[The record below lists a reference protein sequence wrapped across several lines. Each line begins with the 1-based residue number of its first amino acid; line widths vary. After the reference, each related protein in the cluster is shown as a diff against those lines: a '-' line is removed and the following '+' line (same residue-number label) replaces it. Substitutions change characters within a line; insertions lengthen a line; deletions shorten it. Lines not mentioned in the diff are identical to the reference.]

1 MALRDLTP
9 AELSEFAAS
18 NDASLKEVDAPNNTV
33 FDEKSGRV
41 LSLPQTLN
49 AHETNFV
56 IDKDID
62 GKKGF
67 FGQEHLDPTT
77 QIKPELA
84 IFSGAGRFVVNTLPQ
99 EILGIG
105 KAQEEQANSR
115 VETGETVKDILYNP
129 IFGAARIA
137 RDAILNN
144 SGVAEKSIAL
154 MQKNKRWTEDSVF
167 KQSEDPNVRFLQ
179 DVGSGFG
186 STLAALGATVLT
198 KSPRTAGFF
207 MGGLQYSPQ
216 YEEAIKAGKTPEQ
229 ASDIADRGVLIEGG
243 LEAIGLTGMLKAIK
257 GNKAVKDFVDP
268 AYALVFGGLSEGG
281 TEGLQGVGEEL
292 NTQLS
297 GIRDKSLSD
306 TASDIAYQS
315 LLGFLTGGVTAAAIS
330 GVATKEAESRGFT
343 PEQAAKLGAYIGE
356 NVEGATND
364 LGEFIDKEL
373 SPLADDEESVKE
385 FITLMQKFNNN
396 ERLVDRAE
404 LNEAD
409 REIFDQYIEMFN
421 NSYRDV
427 KGIGAV
433 EKAAFDQ
440 FSTIGMDEIEAVSA
454 SKLLG
459 ARADAASR
467 ALGITPMQW
476 YEGLKLEVQRQTKQR
491 SDAVNNVRETLAAK
505 SVVYDRSDPVKLQ
518 KQLGLVE
525 KPKSVLQYIRSRGG
539 ISMGLTQQEL
549 GNIKDARKRTGDTT
563 AKSTMVDAGLQRLF
577 DGKKGK
583 LGSLL
588 RERGG
593 YGLDQWFSLLRD
605 AGYAVDTSAG
615 LTEADAVMN
624 LIEQE
629 LNGEPVYNDVVEE
642 ALANVD
648 DTIDRNKAE
657 YDRLGIREDMTDAEI
672 TRILERASNED
683 DILFQSAFHGSP
695 FNFDQFTLD
704 HIGKGEGAQAYG
716 WGLYFAGKRG
726 VADFYRLTLSAQ
738 KLVDKLRDSYDEFS
752 DSTEAINSMLENN
765 EITAKEHELIA
776 ALKQDDYLGFEY
788 PHQAIR
794 AALTQPES
802 YDLSPRT
809 QKAID
814 SLGQLYQVEIPEDG
828 ELLHWDKKLSEQP
841 DGVRAALEPMLSRAA
856 KMKEVG
862 DRLYKMNHS
871 TPDEEFN
878 AEERDRLE
886 QEYMSMRS
894 NLPADIKEN
903 YSAAALYGRLETALG
918 GAKEASTYLN
928 SLGIKGIKYLDA
940 GSRTANAHGRTHNFV
955 IFDDKAISVLDKFYQ
970 GREDKERGSITFGK
984 EKTLIELF
992 ENADPS
998 TLLHELGHLFLR
1010 DMRAT
1015 ATQTSRPMVKKD
1027 YQVIKDWLEAKGDKF
1042 SVAQEEKF
1050 ARGFEAYLREGRAPT
1065 EELSG
1070 VFERFKEWLTAI
1082 YKSIRD
1088 LDVKISDDVRQVFDR
1103 MLGGDFARTESI
1115 LQKRDASQIEQDYEI
1130 VAEMDRP
1137 SSLRE
1142 DTASVFRDI
1151 GELAS
1156 DMAVPVSTRLGK
1168 IDQSLKHAIRR
1179 FMFDMAI
1186 HTQEDR
1192 KTIKPFI
1199 EGVTEK
1205 LSARDYRILD
1215 LALKNRDTNKVE
1227 EIMKRYGLTEDWKGV
1242 RETLDKLYNEASEVG
1257 LDMGYIEDYF
1267 PRKVKNDLVLEYMAD
1282 LRNMDT
1288 WTELQIALKEEDPR
1302 GEYTPEEQA
1311 AFANKFLRGYSTA
1324 TANLTRTGFSKERK
1338 VDYVKPE
1345 WNHYYQDSM
1354 QTLMQYIAGVRRGIE
1369 ERRLFGKDEKETE
1382 DNIGS
1387 YVLNLIDQGVIKPN
1401 QEKQLKAILKAV
1413 VNPQSPR
1420 GFPAWAK
1427 NASYIYLMG
1436 SPISAITQI
1445 QDLAFSLAF
1454 NGYYRTAKSVL
1465 KTIAGKQNFRKED
1478 LGIDNIL
1485 QEYEDET
1492 RANAAVRR
1500 VFKLVGLEKLDAFG
1514 KEVYIEAALGRLQA
1528 ANKKGGKEW
1537 SEMLQSVFGD
1547 EAAQVKK
1554 DLKDGTRSE
1563 NVKYL
1568 LFSELSD
1575 VQPISLAEMPLG
1587 YLRGGNYR
1595 ILYQLKTY
1603 LIKQFDIYRRSIF
1616 SEIASGE
1623 PARMVKG
1630 TRNLIHLSI
1639 ALGLLGMTSDAL
1651 KDLILGRKFTVDD
1664 LFTDNLLKLMGISK
1678 YQIYK
1683 SKTDGIANA
1692 FFMSFIVPPAFSII
1706 NDTRDLPAIAQGK
1719 KEAKDAYLING
1730 IPVVGKVIYWWWGG
1744 GRAKELKKRKK
1755 AERNS

>member
-67 FGQEHLDPTT
+67 FGQSYVGLDAPPPPPVEV
-77 QIKPELA
+77 PELPKASFFFRGLAQGVAQMRDVTRGLDIMSAEAQQEPGANNRTLGANANPANLAGYDFLQAPDTPEEEKLRLDSAKALEESSRALIKRNAEYIRQAGFDTKDANTFAEKLSAGLGSGIPSIAVVVAGGMLTKNPMMAAAFLTAQQESASYLEADATGKFTPAEKRAFATSVAVPTAALEYIGGDLLFKAFAGNNA
-84 IFSGAGRFVVNTLPQ
+84 IKRLA
-99 EILGIG
+99 I
-105 KAQEEQANSR
+105 
-115 VETGETVKDILYNP
+115 
-129 IFGAARIA
+129 GAA
-137 RDAILNN
+137 
-144 SGVAEKSIAL
+144 
-154 MQKNKRWTEDSVF
+154 
-167 KQSEDPNVRFLQ
+167 
-179 DVGSGFG
+179 
-186 STLAALGATVLT
+186 
-198 KSPRTAGFF
+198 
-207 MGGLQYSPQ
+207 
-216 YEEAIKAGKTPEQ
+216 
-229 ASDIADRGVLIEGG
+229 
-243 LEAIGLTGMLKAIK
+243 
-257 GNKAVKDFVDP
+257 
-268 AYALVFGGLSEGG
+268 SEGT
-281 TEGLQGVGEEL
+281 TEGLQGAEESAVANLAGVRNDEWSAALEDIGMQALVGGILGGSSSVLIGHGASEEA
-292 NTQLS
+292 
-297 GIRDKSLSD
+297 K
-306 TASDIAYQS
+306 
-315 LLGFLTGGVTAAAIS
+315 
-330 GVATKEAESRGFT
+330 SRGVPADRAEAFGR
-343 PEQAAKLGAYIGE
+343 KLMESYNPA
-356 NVEGATND
+356 VEEITA
-364 LGEFIDKEL
+364 FIDKEL
-373 SPLADDEESVKE
+373 APIAHEEESAAE
-385 FITLMQKFNNN
+385 FIRLMQSYGNNQQVIDPN
-396 ERLVDRAE
+396 KLSAQDRKV
-404 LNEAD
+404 
-409 REIFDQYIEMFN
+409 FDQYIEIFN
-421 NSYRDV
+421 KSTRDTSSV
-427 KGIGAV
+427 ASV
-433 EKAAFDQ
+433 EKAFFEQSISNGLA
-440 FSTIGMDEIEAVSA
+440 EEEAVAA

-476 YEGLKLEVQRQTKQR
+476 YEGLKLEVQRQTNQR
-491 SDAVNNVRETLAAK
+491 SAAVRNVREALAAK
-505 SVVYDRSDPVKLQ
+505 PVIYDRSDPVKIQ

-593 YGLDQWFSLLRD
+593 YGLDQWFSLLKD

-648 DTIDRNKAE
+648 DTVDRNRSE
-657 YDRLGIREDMTDAEI
+657 YERLGITSDMTDAEI

-683 DILFQSAFHGSP
+683 SILFQSAYHGSP
-695 FNFDQFTLD
+695 YNFDKFTLS
-704 HIGKGEGAQAYG
+704 HIGRGEGAQAYG
-716 WGLYFAGKRG
+716 WGLYFAGNKQI
-726 VADFYRLTLSAQ
+726 AEFYRGTLSAQ
-738 KLVDKLRDSYDEFS
+738 KLIDKLRESYDEFS
-752 DSTEAINSMLENN
+752 DSTDAINSMLENN
-765 EITAKEHELIA
+765 EITAKEHELLQ
-776 ALKQDDYLGFEY
+776 ALKQEDYLGFDF

-794 AALTQPES
+794 AALSTPEN
-802 YDLSPRT
+802 YDLSART
-809 QKAID
+809 QQAIA
-814 SLGQLYQVEIPEDG
+814 SLGQLYQVKIPEDDV
-828 ELLHWDKKLSEQP
+828 LLHWDQKLADQP
-841 DGVRAALEPMLSRAA
+841 TKVKEALESVGIDTSENMTAA
-856 KMKEVG
+856 YLVNKLTTDAARNKGAVG
-862 DRLYKMNHS
+862 VLRYNMGIDPHQAVS
-871 TPDEEFN
+871 EF
-878 AEERDRLE
+878 
-886 QEYMSMRS
+886 
-894 NLPADIKEN
+894 
-903 YSAAALYGRLETALG
+903 
-918 GAKEASTYLN
+918 LN
-928 SLGIKGIKYLDA
+928 QLGIKGTKYLDA
-940 GSRTANAHGRTHNFV
+940 GSRTANQFDRSYNYV
-955 IFDDKAISVLDKFYQ
+955 IFDDQAIDVLERFYQ
-970 GREDKERGSITFGK
+970 DGKERGSITFGK

-1010 DMRAT
+1010 DMRST
-1015 ATQTSRPMVKKD
+1015 ATQTNRPMVKKD
-1027 YQVIKDWLEAKGDKF
+1027 YQIIKDWIGAKGDTF
-1042 SVAQEEKF
+1042 TVAQEEKF
-1050 ARGFEAYLREGRAPT
+1050 ARGFEAYLREGKAPT

-1215 LALKNRDTNKVE
+1215 LALKNRDTNKVD